1 MNIVLAIATLC
12 QIATGNKYASY
23 NLIIAAQN
31 QYQLELAE
39 CMLDKMRSFKYNAEK
54 DLLTCI
60 KKRK

>member
-12 QIATGNKYASY
+12 QIATGNKYTAPE
-23 NLIIAAQN
+23 IIETRQK
-31 QYQLELAE
+31 QCQIKLAE

-54 DLLTCI
+54 DLLKCI